1 MTTLPIYTGAR
12 KKQLFLDVT
21 SSNYDGANGAI
32 CVIRKDAEIIQA
44 GTTIY
49 SMPTELKDEE
59 YQKFIDCYDIH
70 FIFDDMALNVDFYAV
85 PRVDIMAID
94 SRGGY
99 IGTVGGLTDIESEF
113 PIAISIKAEKYFG
126 LPITSKIL

>member
-1 MTTLPIYTGAR
+1 M
-12 KKQLFLDVT
+12 KQLFLDVT

-44 GTTIY
+44 GTTIS

-70 FIFDDMALNVDFYAV
+70 FIYLIMALNVDFTLYLV
-85 PRVDIMAID
+85 SIFYGDRP
-94 SRGGY
+94 
-99 IGTVGGLTDIESEF
+99 SEVV
-113 PIAISIKAEKYFG
+113 I
-126 LPITSKIL
+126 